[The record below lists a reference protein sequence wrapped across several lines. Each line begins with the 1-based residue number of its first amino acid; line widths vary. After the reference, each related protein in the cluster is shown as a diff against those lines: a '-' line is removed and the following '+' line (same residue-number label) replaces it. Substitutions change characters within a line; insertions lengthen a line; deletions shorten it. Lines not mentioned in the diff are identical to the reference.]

1 MTKFQKNETEKEK
14 CEFFGAI
21 GILHQ
26 LILGIMTFSLLILKR
41 YLEKPRRPW
50 AIWFYDVIKQ
60 IISSFV
66 LYSINIIFSY
76 LLSEERENSD
86 VFDIYFM
93 NLLLGC
99 IGGYYITSRNL
110 MLFEYIKK
118 RYKLKIALNEI
129 YYEEIINNDNT
140 KSYKLKTK
148 IYIYEIIM
156 WTFLQLIWKFIL
168 LIMFHNFKLLFIL
181 FGKLCLKPFTNAHL
195 KSFMILCVFPFL
207 LNGFYYWR
215 LDNLL
220 KVKKK
225 AVGVIVKNVEDD

>member
-1 MTKFQKNETEKEK
+1 MAKLQKNENEKDK
-14 CEFFGAI
+14 DDFFGTM

-26 LILGIMTFSLLILKR
+26 LILGVLTFSLLILKR

-50 AIWFYDVIKQ
+50 IIWFYDVIKQ

-66 LYSINIIFSY
+66 LYAVNIIFSY
-76 LLSEERENSD
+76 MLSEERENSD
-86 VFDIYFM
+86 VFAIYFM

-99 IGGYYITSRNL
+99 TGGYYITSRSL
-110 MLFEYIKK
+110 MLFEYLKK
-118 RYKLKIALNEI
+118 KYKLKITINEV

-140 KSYKLKTK
+140 KSYKIKTK
-148 IYIYEIIM
+148 LYIYEIIM

-168 LIMFHNFKLLFIL
+168 LIMFNNFKLLFIL
-181 FGKLCLKPFTNAHL
+181 FGKMCLQPFTNIHL
-195 KSFMILCVFPFL
+195 KSFMILCVFPFI
-207 LNGFYYWR
+207 LNGFYYWS

-225 AVGVIVKNVEDD
+225 AIDVIVKNVDEY

>member
-1 MTKFQKNETEKEK
+1 MTKFQNNENEKEK
-14 CEFFGAI
+14 CEFFGTM

-26 LILGIMTFSLLILKR
+26 LLLGILTFSLLIIKR

-50 AIWFYDVIKQ
+50 IIWFYDVIKQ

-66 LYSINIIFSY
+66 LYAINIAFSY
-76 LLSEERENSD
+76 ILSEERENSD
-86 VFDIYFM
+86 VFAIYFM

-99 IGGYYITSRNL
+99 IGGYYITSQNL
-110 MLFEYIKK
+110 MLFEYAKK
-118 RYKLKIALNEI
+118 KYKLKITINEV
-129 YYEEIINNDNT
+129 YYDEIINSDNT

-168 LIMFHNFKLLFIL
+168 LIMFNNFKLLFIL

-195 KSFMILCVFPFL
+195 KSFMILCVFPFF
-207 LNGFYYWR
+207 LNGFYYWS

-225 AVGVIVKNVEDD
+225 TVDIIVKNVEEE